1 MPSTHLALIR
11 TFSKLCF
18 SVLSNPGVVRVAK
31 NLETSA
37 AFSLEVN

>member
-11 TFSKLCF
+11 TISRLSF

-31 NLETSA
+31 NLEISS
-37 AFSLEVN
+37 AFSLEEN